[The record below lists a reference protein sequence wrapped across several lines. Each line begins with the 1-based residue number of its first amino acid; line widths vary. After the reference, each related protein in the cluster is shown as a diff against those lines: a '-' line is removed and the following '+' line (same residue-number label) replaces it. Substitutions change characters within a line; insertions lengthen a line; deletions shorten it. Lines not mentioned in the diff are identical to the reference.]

1 MQSFSQS
8 KFSPFNLFKKHK
20 KVTSYICVF
29 LALCTL
35 NLTTS
40 CSYYK
45 VKRLDTSTKSISDHV
60 KAFNQQE
67 KYVIINTPKNSW
79 HLNNVVLNEDD
90 MSLSGMLSYLSSEHI
105 TTNNR
110 IEDKTYRYKRDE
122 IQPLND
128 VHFNLI
134 LDLDASEGDLITIPF
149 SNIKSISINQRNS
162 GKAIVNVLGV
172 TIGSLLFVAAIVAL
186 TKSSCPFVYI
196 KDGDKYVF
204 TGELY
209 PGAITSN
216 LQRDD
221 YLQLPNFQSANN
233 KYSLKITN
241 ELKEIQYTDMIE
253 LIVVEHA
260 KEIEVLLDKNGII
273 NTFSEIRSPI
283 NIILD
288 NDIGPLQPAF
298 KKDYDSYKF
307 DSNIDDENTT
317 RNLIMEFEKPTDALG
332 GKLIITAKNSM
343 WLDYVYG
350 KFNEQFGDYFNQFQN
365 DLEKDPAEK
374 SIKWSN
380 EQHIPLSVYL
390 WTSDRWKFIDRITT
404 VGPLAFR
411 DIVIPIE
418 LSTIAN
424 DSRVKIKLESGFMFW
439 EIDYLGI
446 DFTENL
452 PTQTSYLTPNCAYD
466 KNQNDV
472 TDLLRVTDEKYLTQ
486 REIGDEVIVTF
497 MGNPNNT
504 DLIQSVFLKNR
515 GYYTYI
521 REYSGKPDFDL
532 LKGFNEKEAF
542 TKFSI
547 EKYRELIK
555 AFDEDLVTS
564 IE

>member
-1 MQSFSQS
+1 
-8 KFSPFNLFKKHK
+8 
-20 KVTSYICVF
+20 V
-29 LALCTL
+29 
-35 NLTTS
+35 
-40 CSYYK
+40 
-45 VKRLDTSTKSISDHV
+45 DTSTKSISDHV

-122 IQPLND
+122 MQPLND

-134 LDLDASEGDLITIPF
+134 LDLDISEGDLITIPF

-162 GKAIVNVLGV
+162 DKAMLNILLV
-172 TIGSLLFVAAIVAL
+172 TIGSLAFVAALVAL
-186 TKSSCPFVYI
+186 LKSSCPFVYI
-196 KDGDKYVF
+196 KDGDRYVF

-317 RNLIMEFEKPTDALG
+317 RNLIMEFEKPTDALR

-350 KFNEQFGDYFNQFQN
+350 KFNEQFGDYFIQYQK

-390 WTSDRWKFIDRITT
+390 WTSDRWEFIDRITT

-452 PTQTSYLTPNCAYD
+452 PTQTSYLTPTCAYD

-472 TDLLRVTDEKYLTQ
+472 TDLLRVTDKKYLTQ

-532 LKGFNEKEAF
+532 LKGFSEKEAF